1 MSSFSVFKLAQ
12 GLITSPN
19 RTRRSEGAET
29 NPFLSTIAD
38 EDLEEPMLRTED
50 LGLRDLGAEDPTG
63 ATRQYLS
70 TPEFTID
77 STAAEDR
84 ESVVGTSLT
93 FDVEGMYCT
102 DCSTAV
108 HDAVINLRHVRSA
121 SVGLFPGTL
130 TVVGDDE
137 LRDPRVIEEITTAI
151 TEAGFQAG
159 YGDVEAGRKVVIDSS
174 PLQKKRTRRAAPPS
188 EARVDVVKV
197 LIKVEGMSCSEC
209 ANSLEAIL
217 LNLPGIVIAAV
228 SVLTEEAVVEFQIDR
243 VSVEAIVR
251 VISDA
256 GFTATVKEVV
266 VDVKGEKG
274 GEGLNTVK
282 LKVTGMTC
290 SSCSASV
297 EAALLNVE
305 GVRTAAVNAVSG
317 GALVTYAPNLTGPR
331 KLIEA
336 VESSG
341 FDAEIVE
348 SGETL
353 IKGASV
359 SLEWKTRLIASLA
372 LSLPMFIIFPV
383 VLRVVPALD
392 EKVKDTFIFGF
403 PLLSCLQ
410 LLFATPI
417 QYWVGKSFY
426 IGAWHALK
434 NFRANMDVLVVLGTS
449 AAFLF
454 SVFEMIRFR
463 VMGGSLELFFDSSA
477 LLITFICLGKYLET
491 SAKAKTSKAISKL
504 MQLAP
509 DTAIL
514 LELDKN
520 NQVVGEQEILTT
532 LIHVGDFLK
541 VLPGTKIPT
550 DGIVSSGSSYVDE
563 SMITGE
569 SVPVLKGMGDS
580 VMGGTVNTA
589 GLLHMKATKIGS
601 DTALSQIIKMVET
614 AQMSKAPV
622 QRYADKI
629 SSYFVPTVVMLALAT
644 FFAWYIS
651 GKVGS
656 YPVAWIPQGH
666 NILTFSL
673 TFGISVVVV
682 ACPCALGLATPT
694 AIMVGTGVG
703 ATNGVLIKGGD
714 ALEKACHISCL
725 VFDKTGTL
733 TQGHPGVVDTL
744 HLHPS
749 MSEEECAILAATVE
763 SASEHPL
770 AKAIVKYARDV
781 LLSAG
786 VSPKGDPGSQQQLLF
801 DSPEEVDIRPGF
813 GVTCTVKRS
822 SHLEHMKRYKLVSE
836 PRPARDLRVCI
847 GNRKL
852 MQSEGLSVPES
863 ADLWM
868 KNEEERGRT
877 AVIFSVD
884 GSVGSI
890 FAIADPLKPEARAVV
905 EYLQGMG
912 IACVMASGD
921 NWRTAHAIGR
931 EVGISDIHAGISPG
945 EKVDVIKQMQRD
957 NTSVGMIGD
966 GVNDSPALV
975 ASDVGIALGSG
986 TDIAVE
992 AADYVLMRDNL
1003 EDVLMAIDLSRAT
1016 MRRIKQ
1022 NYLWA
1027 MIYNIICIPLAAG
1040 ALFPSTQL
1048 QLPPWVAGG
1057 AMALSSVS
1065 VVCSSLLLHSY
1076 KRPNLHFSLSDIRI
1090 SAKEITTQFG

>member
-1 MSSFSVFKLAQ
+1 M
-12 GLITSPN
+12 
-19 RTRRSEGAET
+19 
-29 NPFLSTIAD
+29 
-38 EDLEEPMLRTED
+38 
-50 LGLRDLGAEDPTG
+50 
-63 ATRQYLS
+63 
-70 TPEFTID
+70 
-77 STAAEDR
+77 
-84 ESVVGTSLT
+84 
-93 FDVEGMYCT
+93 
-102 DCSTAV
+102 
-108 HDAVINLRHVRSA
+108 
-121 SVGLFPGTL
+121 
-130 TVVGDDE
+130 
-137 LRDPRVIEEITTAI
+137 
-151 TEAGFQAG
+151 
-159 YGDVEAGRKVVIDSS
+159 
-174 PLQKKRTRRAAPPS
+174 
-188 EARVDVVKV
+188 
-197 LIKVEGMSCSEC
+197 
-209 ANSLEAIL
+209 
-217 LNLPGIVIAAV
+217 
-228 SVLTEEAVVEFQIDR
+228 
-243 VSVEAIVR
+243 
-251 VISDA
+251 
-256 GFTATVKEVV
+256 
-266 VDVKGEKG
+266 
-274 GEGLNTVK
+274 
-282 LKVTGMTC
+282 
-290 SSCSASV
+290 
-297 EAALLNVE
+297 
-305 GVRTAAVNAVSG
+305 
-317 GALVTYAPNLTGPR
+317 
-331 KLIEA
+331 
-336 VESSG
+336 
-341 FDAEIVE
+341 
-348 SGETL
+348 
-353 IKGASV
+353 
-359 SLEWKTRLIASLA
+359 
-372 LSLPMFIIFPV
+372 
-383 VLRVVPALD
+383 
-392 EKVKDTFIFGF
+392 
-403 PLLSCLQ
+403 
-410 LLFATPI
+410 
-417 QYWVGKSFY
+417 
-426 IGAWHALK
+426 
-434 NFRANMDVLVVLGTS
+434 
-449 AAFLF
+449 
-454 SVFEMIRFR
+454 
-463 VMGGSLELFFDSSA
+463 
-477 LLITFICLGKYLET
+477 LITFICLGKYLET
-491 SAKAKTSKAISKL
+491 SAKAKTSNAISKL

-580 VMGGTVNTA
+580 VIGGTVNTA

-666 NILTFSL
+666 NLFLFSL

-786 VSPKGDPGSQQQLLF
+786 VSPKGDPGSQQQLLLE
-801 DSPEEVDIRPGF
+801 SPEEVDIRPGF

-931 EVGISDIHAGISPG
+931 EVGISDVHAGISPG

>member
-1 MSSFSVFKLAQ
+1 MGSSKNLLQRYWRRRKAKYESPSYVPLVTPSPERPSSSSGVALELAGRSATSSF
-12 GLITSPN
+12 
-19 RTRRSEGAET
+19 
-29 NPFLSTIAD
+29 
-38 EDLEEPMLRTED
+38 TE
-50 LGLRDLGAEDPTG
+50 
-63 ATRQYLS
+63 S
-70 TPEFTID
+70 
-77 STAAEDR
+77 DR
-84 ESVVGTSLT
+84 SLT
-93 FDVEGMYCT
+93 ESPRGLGSPRGAKELRVAELVVSGMTCSACSGSVEDALMRVEGVQ
-102 DCSTAV
+102 S
-108 HDAVINLRHVRSA
+108 S
-121 SVGLFPGTL
+121 SVSLVTG
-130 TVVGDDE
+130 
-137 LRDPRVIEEITTAI
+137 
-151 TEAGFQAG
+151 
-159 YGDVEAGRKVVIDSS
+159 
-174 PLQKKRTRRAAPPS
+174 
-188 EARVDVVKV
+188 RVDVTFSTSGQAEETLRALVTA
-197 LIKVEGMSCSEC
+197 VE
-209 ANSLEAIL
+209 
-217 LNLPGIVIAAV
+217 
-228 SVLTEEAVVEFQIDR
+228 
-243 VSVEAIVR
+243 
-251 VISDA
+251 DA
-256 GFTATVKEVV
+256 GFD
-266 VDVKGEKG
+266 VDSSNLAASPLDRPLLQVR
-274 GEGLNTVK
+274 VA
-282 LKVTGMTC
+282 VQGMTC
-290 SSCSASV
+290 SSCSS
-297 EAALLNVE
+297 
-305 GVRTAAVNAVSG
+305 
-317 GALVTYAPNLTGPR
+317 
-331 KLIEA
+331 A
-336 VESSG
+336 VESALSSIKGVSEVRVALATDEVFVVGDGTQVAAHDIVAAIEAAG
-341 FDAEIVE
+341 FDAEIKTVNTQRDDGVVHEIEMDVDGMTCSSCQKTVE
-348 SGETL
+348 DILGNIRGVQS
-353 IKGASV
+353 ASV
-359 SLEWKTRLIASLA
+359 SLIQAKAKVRYLLSQTKSRDILRAIEDAGFEASICQSSQSSSSKNKAKESEYWYKLFTRSLA
-372 LSLPMFIIFPV
+372 FT
-383 VLRVVPALD
+383 VPL
-392 EKVKDTFIFGF
+392 F
-403 PLLSCLQ
+403 LLSKIVPYSSPGLHHILMAVVWGIGLPLHQ
-410 LLFATPI
+410 VLKIALATPVQFWI
-417 QYWVGKSFY
+417 GRRFY
-426 IGAWHALK
+426 KGAYNSLRHGT
-434 NFRANMDVLVVLGTS
+434 ANMDVLVVLGTTAS
-449 AAFLF
+449 YTYSLL
-454 SVFEMIRFR
+454 SVFYHALNRHKYQQDYQP
-463 VMGGSLELFFDSSA
+463 SDFFETGA
-477 LLITFICLGKYLET
+477 MLITFICLGKYLET

-786 VSPKGDPGSQQQLLF
+786 VSPKGDPGSQQQLLLE
-801 DSPEEVDIRPGF
+801 SPEEVDIRPGF